1 MFQITLDEVLNIK
14 VLVINEIYKFV
25 DDNFFSFRVLNIQY
39 EVWRVENKR
48 TSSLFFAGYVGRIP
62 T

>member
-25 DDNFFSFRVLNIQY
+25 DDNFSHL
-39 EVWRVENKR
+39 
-48 TSSLFFAGYVGRIP
+48 GC
-62 T
+62 